1 VTILFAMDFSKP
13 ALKAYRYGAAL
24 AHGLKARL
32 LIVNVLPTAMTMDPG
47 YPVSALYLKQL
58 HEESKVELEQFTR
71 HAQQDGLLF
80 ETRQIPGDPST
91 CIINVADEEQAALI
105 VMGTHGRTGL
115 DRLLLGSVAEKVV
128 RQARCPVMTVRGSEA
143 ETQLA
148 SGELL
153 QAGCFLVPIDFSECA
168 QDAFEFAVSLA
179 KPLGAVMRLIHAFEP
194 SAYPLDFSLFK
205 VSDEKALHARVR
217 DRLEELVSVLRREGV
232 SAEVVCEVGLPAD
245 VILSQAKMIPG
256 SMIVMGTHG
265 RRGWEHLAVGSV
277 AEHVVRQAACPVV
290 TVKSPKYA
298 SARAARSSKEVSHA
312 KES

>member
-1 VTILFAMDFSKP
+1 VTILFATDFSKP

-24 AHGLKARL
+24 ALGLKARL
-32 LIVNVLPTAMTMDPG
+32 LVLNVLPTAMTLDPE
-47 YPVSALYLKQL
+47 YPVNALYLKQL

-71 HAQQDGLLF
+71 HAQQDRLLF

-91 CIINVADEEQAALI
+91 CITNAADEEQAALI
-105 VMGTHGRTGL
+105 VMGTHGRIGL

-148 SGELL
+148 SGGLL

-245 VILSQAKMIPG
+245 VILSQAKRIPG

-265 RRGWEHLAVGSV
+265 RRGWKHLVGSV

-290 TVKSPKYA
+290 TVKSPKCA
-298 SARAARSSKEVSHA
+298 SAHAATSSKEVSHA